1 MSRESLSWMV
11 CGWGSLRRRRFSR
24 ISIGVEGLR
33 DTRSTVLSDTSEKVR
48 EVYFQRL
55 RGMTASE
62 RLELGAALW
71 SAGDSLQRAAL
82 QRDNRYADEAEITF
96 RIAASRFGLEV
107 ARKAYRKL

>member
-1 MSRESLSWMV
+1 MFETV
-11 CGWGSLRRRRFSR
+11 
-24 ISIGVEGLR
+24 R
-33 DTRSTVLSDTSEKVR
+33 DTRSTVALSDTSEKAR

-62 RLELGAALW
+62 RLGLGAALW

-82 QRDNRYADEAEITF
+82 RRDNRYADEAEITF

-107 ARKAYRKL
+107 ARKPYRKL